1 MEYIIAVLLAFF
13 VVLGLM
19 FASSSERNPTPQ
31 QIRNQIIFNRWIKKW
46 KKRLTPDEI
55 IFPMILGIII
65 LGFVGYM
72 ATQL

>member
-19 FASSSERNPTPQ
+19 FASSNERNPTPQ
-31 QIRNQIIFNRWIKKW
+31 QIRNQIIFNRWVKKW